1 MDALEQRE
9 AAFEKRFAMQEEFRF
24 RALARRNRAL
34 GLWAA
39 SLIGYDGAEAG
50 ACASVLVEEQVDG
63 ADDEALAK
71 ALVAEFTS
79 ANVDMSERRI
89 LQKMAVALA
98 RAEIEL
104 DEDR

>member
-1 MDALEQRE
+1 MDVLEQRE

-24 RALARRNRAL
+24 RALARRNKAL

-39 SLIGYDGAEAG
+39 SLIGFDGAEAD
-50 ACASVLVEEQVDG
+50 AYADVLVEEQVDG
-63 ADDEALAK
+63 ADDEVLAK
-71 ALVAEFTS
+71 ALVAEF
-79 ANVDMSERRI
+79 ANVKVDMSERRI